1 MLDFETLT
9 LADIEAY
16 DPRPARRG
24 KRLRAKCP
32 IHGGDRQQSLSV
44 DTETGWGRCFA
55 CEVRVRVPDFQPA
68 GERPE
73 TRWRV
78 ETVPA
83 QTPPRR
89 SLPSPPPPALPSG
102 KREIMEQAAQR
113 LPGSPAEGYLRSR
126 SIPLAAAQ
134 QYGVGYVGKGGWPGR
149 YAARRWPRLT
159 FPLATPEGVNNWYS
173 RAACTEADR
182 SEAHDVLSGPKGYF
196 HFAALEQYDT
206 VVVVEAPL
214 DGLSLAASGSGAFVA
229 LIGTH
234 HFRPEWFLAAGVKH
248 LILAL
253 DQDEAGRKAAEE
265 LAWKA
270 AEVGL
275 ACRLLPASV
284 YAGEK
289 DLNAALVKGG
299 PLDLSSLGIG
309 NRPVPVPPEKEE
321 PREVPPAGVLAFVQ
335 AWQEE
340 CAANPSYPEVD

>member
-1 MLDFETLT
+1 MKDFETLT

-55 CEVRVRVPDFQPA
+55 CAVRVRVPDFQPS

-73 TRWRV
+73 NRWRV
-78 ETVPA
+78 EIVPA
-83 QTPPRR
+83 RTPARR
-89 SLPSPPPPALPSG
+89 TPPPPPAPALPTRN
-102 KREIMEQAAQR
+102 REIMERAAQQ
-113 LPGSPAEGYLRSR
+113 LPGSPAERYLHRR
-126 SIPLAAAQ
+126 SIPLAVAQ
-134 QYGVGYVGKGGWPGR
+134 QYGVGFVGKGGWPGR

-159 FPLATPEGVNNWYS
+159 FPLATPEGVTNWYS
-173 RAACTEADR
+173 RAAAAEAPR
-182 SEAHDVLSGPKGYF
+182 SEAHDVLTGPKGYF
-196 HFAALEQYDT
+196 HFQALERRDT
-206 VVVVEAPL
+206 VVVVEACL
-214 DGLSLAASGSGAFVA
+214 DGLALAASGCASFVA

-253 DQDEAGRKAAEE
+253 DQDKAGGKAAEE
-265 LAWKA
+265 LAWKG

-275 ACRLLPASV
+275 ACALLPASV

-289 DLNAALVKGG
+289 DLNAALMKVGR
-299 PLDLSSLGIG
+299 LDLSSLEMDLGSET
-309 NRPVPVPPEKEE
+309 VPPGTGEA
-321 PREVPPAGVLAFVQ
+321 REVPTGSVEAFVE

-340 CAANPSYPEVD
+340 CAAYPAYPEAD